1 MKIRRP
7 SCKIYGFIR
16 GKRSRQN
23 TTLTNEISVIV
34 DSLDQ
39 IMTVLIIIAVL
50 LGVVILYNLTNI
62 NVSERIRELSTI
74 KVLGF
79 TTKKSLY
86 IYRETILLTILGI
99 LVGFGIG
106 RWLHQFI
113 ITVVPPEDVMFNGLI
128 HK

>member
-1 MKIRRP
+1 CIFSSSRRRNTR
-7 SCKIYGFIR
+7 S
-16 GKRSRQN
+16 KRDCSSDVCSSDLNTEDQAAKFMDLSGVKGVVQN

-79 TTKKSLY
+79 
-86 IYRETILLTILGI
+86 
-99 LVGFGIG
+99 
-106 RWLHQFI
+106 
-113 ITVVPPEDVMFNGLI
+113 
-128 HK
+128 